1 MDARSRTA
9 PIPFNAA
16 GATGALLSGES
27 AGEGRP
33 IVLLHGLTAT
43 RRNVVQGSRHLV
55 SAGWRLIG
63 YDARGHGQSAPP
75 ADPGAYEYS
84 DLEADLTGVL
94 DQLGLESAVLVG
106 SSMGAATAMRFA
118 LTNPERVTALV
129 QITPAYGGRG
139 RSSNADMAHW
149 SSLADALDA
158 GDIDAFVERTGVA
171 DLPERWR
178 KPARIATRQRI
189 ERHLHLDAVAD
200 ALRVVPRSE
209 AFAGLDV
216 LESLDLPVLVVG
228 SRDETDP
235 GHPLAIAEEY
245 ARRLPRAELAVEEEG
260 ASPLAWQG
268 ARLSHAIG
276 EFLERVEGAQE

>member
-9 PIPFNAA
+9 PIPFNAD
-16 GATGALLSGES
+16 GATGTLLSGDS

-43 RRNVVQGSRHLV
+43 RRNVVQGSRHLL
-55 SAGWRLIG
+55 SAGWRLIS
-63 YDARGHGQSAPP
+63 YDARGHGESLAPSDP
-75 ADPGAYEYS
+75 AAYEYS
-84 DLEADLTGVL
+84 DLEADLTCVL
-94 DQLGLESAVLVG
+94 DQLALESAVLVG

-118 LTNPERVTALV
+118 LTSPGRVMALV
-129 QITPAYGGRG
+129 QITPAYSGSGRVDD
-139 RSSNADMAHW
+139 ADVAHW
-149 SSLADALDA
+149 NSLADALDA
-158 GDIDAFVERTGVA
+158 GDIAAFVERTGVA
-171 DLPERWR
+171 ELPERWQE
-178 KPARIATRQRI
+178 PARIATRQRI

-200 ALRVVPRSE
+200 ALRVVSRSE

-245 ARRLPRAELAVEEEG
+245 ARRLPRAELVVEEEG

-268 ARLSHAIG
+268 ARLSRTIG
-276 EFLERVEGAQE
+276 EFLERVEVAQE